1 MAKEDLRITPE
12 LLEVCF
18 TSLSN
23 KTFMKKYRHMI
34 CFFQRLGFFTEG
46 PVKYEEEEKTA
57 KAIYG
62 VLYGVRIKAI
72 SEHPVLLNCT
82 GNTIFENEFL
92 NQKSN
97 DTYRPEFLSELFPV
111 GLDPVGIMYLSSE
124 ENDLKDGQ
132 IIPQLIDN
140 LPENDSYLHDPI
152 VITKKGS
159 LPLQASVYSEG
170 EFKKISYSSIEQS
183 DIYENL
189 TVVRLRGTLDF
200 LAQANEKDIISWVKH
215 SIEKVSCPYGSFKLD
230 KSDVYFLHSFAPGKW
245 IFSI

>member
-1 MAKEDLRITPE
+1 
-12 LLEVCF
+12 
-18 TSLSN
+18 
-23 KTFMKKYRHMI
+23 MKYD
-34 CFFQRLGFFTEG
+34 
-46 PVKYEEEEKTA
+46 EEEKTA

-82 GNTIFENEFL
+82 GNTIFENEFS

-97 DTYRPEFLSELFPV
+97 DIYRPEFLSELFPV

-152 VITKKGS
+152 VITKKGKT
-159 LPLQASVYSEG
+159 E
-170 EFKKISYSSIEQS
+170 SIP
-183 DIYENL
+183 N
-189 TVVRLRGTLDF
+189 GW
-200 LAQANEKDIISWVKH
+200 K
-215 SIEKVSCPYGSFKLD
+215 
-230 KSDVYFLHSFAPGKW
+230 
-245 IFSI
+245 

>member
-1 MAKEDLRITPE
+1 
-12 LLEVCF
+12 
-18 TSLSN
+18 
-23 KTFMKKYRHMI
+23 MKYD
-34 CFFQRLGFFTEG
+34 
-46 PVKYEEEEKTA
+46 EEEKTA

-82 GNTIFENEFL
+82 GNTIFENEFS
-92 NQKSN
+92 NQKST

-152 VITKKGS
+152 VITKKGN

-200 LAQANEKDIISWVKH
+200 MAQANEKDIISWVKH

-245 IFSI
+245 IFQCDFQCHEKSTKL